1 MTATSYNFFFVVFS
15 IPHPLPTTEIRLREA
30 FLVMTIAYASPGTG
44 DNSHFV
50 FEFHAPLSC

>member
-30 FLVMTIAYASPGTG
+30 FLVMMIAYASPGTG

-50 FEFHAPLSC
+50 FEFHAP